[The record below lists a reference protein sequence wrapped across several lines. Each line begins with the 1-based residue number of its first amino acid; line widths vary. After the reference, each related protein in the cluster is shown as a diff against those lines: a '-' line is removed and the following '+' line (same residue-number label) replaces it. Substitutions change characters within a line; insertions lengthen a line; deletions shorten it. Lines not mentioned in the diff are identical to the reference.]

1 MEVDENLF
9 MLKTTTLTYC
19 HLVDSSL
26 LDRVGHR
33 RSAQSGPSKATD
45 AYGRK
50 WEFRFE
56 DKDNDKPIYEQCR
69 ELIDE

>member
-1 MEVDENLF
+1 MEVAENLF

-26 LDRVGHR
+26 LEWVGHR
-33 RSAQSGPSKATD
+33 RSAQTNPHNAVGL
-45 AYGRK
+45 YGRK

-56 DKDNDKPIYEQCR
+56 DKDNAKPIYEQCH
-69 ELIDE
+69 ELMDE